1 MQTPLH
7 TVLVLANSPLTFSM
21 LERAVELEVEE
32 TASLDWK
39 HDLPL
44 PNHPAVPLQ
53 QQENARCELARNIAA
68 MANSGGE
75 MIVYGVGEKTANGR
89 TVAGDLTTGLNAS
102 SDDEKRIH
110 QVAFTCVQPPVV
122 GL

>member
-21 LERAVELEVEE
+21 LERAVELEVEQ

-53 QQENARCELARNIAA
+53 QKENTRCE
-68 MANSGGE
+68 S
-75 MIVYGVGEKTANGR
+75 V
-89 TVAGDLTTGLNAS
+89 
-102 SDDEKRIH
+102 
-110 QVAFTCVQPPVV
+110 FTR
-122 GL
+122 